1 MDDFVVIRANTT
13 QPKPAISNPVENLLK
28 QHSSGLSL
36 RQIKQKCGLNK
47 RSVNY
52 HIYNSRVIKDSVPWI
67 HGSWKTKIR
76 VYNYTPIEMNYF
88 ERNQKKKVVEEFKAE
103 SSD

>member
-13 QPKPAISNPVENLLK
+13 LPKPAITNPVENLLK
-28 QHSSGLSL
+28 QHPSGLSL

-52 HIYNSRVIKDSVPWI
+52 HIYNSDFVRDSVPWI

-76 VYNYTPIEMNYF
+76 VYNYTPIENNYF
-88 ERNQKKKVVEEFKAE
+88 KRKIRQAIKVE